1 MGIFDLFSLFYA
13 LLGVRALWT
22 LKQNWRAF
30 TDDQLTPFDRRLAS
44 ELAFFVFVPIGVLF
58 HELGH
63 AVATYQVG
71 GTIDWLNGGFH
82 YALFYGYVVPEGRFT
97 PLQDW
102 WIALSGNL
110 ISIVFGFLPLILLRF
125 TDKSWIKYT
134 ILAFARIQ
142 LGWALIGYPLLTL
155 AGFQGDWLTIY
166 GTSWFL
172 TIPLG
177 IAHVALVA
185 TLWLFDRSAFVKRW
199 EISLSADARDQ
210 IRKLDNTIA
219 ARPGIPDPIIARGNF
234 FASQNQIDLALADYR
249 AALKLDP
256 QNPRALTNIGQIRMM
271 QKRYTEAEKYFRG
284 AVARADSDSQV
295 AARVHYGLATCLYH
309 RGKVA
314 EAISEF
320 DAAIARAPEIADFYF
335 WRGIARRQTGDDA
348 NARNDFTRAA
358 ELAATSDPAL
368 AARAHEMLQGNR

>member
-1 MGIFDLFSLFYA
+1 MGLFDLFSLFYA

-30 TDDQLTPFDRRLAS
+30 TDDELTPFDRRLAS
-44 ELAFFVFVPIGVLF
+44 EIAFFVFVPMGVLF

-82 YALFYGYVVPEGRFT
+82 YALFYGYVIPQGNFT
-97 PLQDW
+97 PLQEW

-110 ISIVFGFLPLILLRF
+110 ISVVFGFLPLILLRL
-125 TDKSWIKYT
+125 TAKPWIKYT

-166 GTSWFL
+166 GTSGLL

-177 IAHVALVA
+177 ITHAALVIA
-185 TLWLFDRSAFVKRW
+185 LGWFDRSPLVKRW
-199 EISLSADARDQ
+199 EVSLYGGVHTQLRTLDAA
-210 IRKLDNTIA
+210 IA
-219 ARPGIPDPIIARGNF
+219 ARPGSADPMITRGNL
-234 FASQNQIDLALADYR
+234 FASQGQVDLAVADYR

-256 QNPRALTNIGQIRMM
+256 QNSRALSNIGQIRLL
-271 QKRYTEAEKYFRG
+271 QKQYTQAEKYFR
-284 AVARADSDSQV
+284 AAAARAGSDPQI

-309 RGKVA
+309 RGKA
-314 EAISEF
+314 TEAIPELS
-320 DAAIARAPEIADFYF
+320 AAIARAPEIADFYF
-335 WRGIARRQTGDDA
+335 WRGLARRQTRDDA
-348 NARNDFTRAA
+348 NARNDFARAA
-358 ELAATSDPAL
+358 ELAATSDPEL
-368 AARAHEMLQGNR
+368 AARAREMMQ